1 MVTEAGMADYPGCRI
16 LALIGSGE
24 TSPTMVTVHRDLLTR
39 LGRRRPQAL
48 LLATPY
54 AFQENAASVSARA
67 RRYFADSVG
76 LEVRI
81 TPGISR
87 DAGPEM
93 APPMAGE
100 TASGAGSSGRGLRH
114 GGEQG
119 REAADIRSADWVFA
133 GPGSPS
139 YALAHWRTGPVG
151 AALQERVLAGDGLT
165 VLASAAA
172 VTAGQFALPVYE
184 IYKAGGAPRWLAG
197 LDLLGALG
205 LTVAV
210 IPHYDNAEGGHY
222 DTRYCYLGERRLAV
236 LERELPA
243 DAAVL
248 GVDEHTAVLIDLLTN
263 GIEVRGRG
271 GVTVRRADGSTVL
284 PAGTSMSVADLR
296 GLVRGAKPANH
307 GRGARPEPVPPV
319 SVADPVPPSSVPV
332 TAVPLP
338 ELMAEAERGFG
349 VAAGDRDAAAM
360 VAVILALETA
370 IKQWEADTDEDQGT
384 EQARALLHSLIGRLG
399 RTAQRGLADPRDWLR
414 PAVEPLVTV
423 RNTLRGEGNFAAAD
437 AIRQALAAAGLE
449 LSDTPDDTRWEIAET
464 VRPGGDPPRP
474 LQIHHVAAR
483 PGPAGPRPTT
493 LGTLRL
499 AGREPDAPGTRG
511 ADSVPGMNSG
521 LSPDDPT
528 LVAAF
533 RSALLHQGTVALIA
547 VVFLWLCWATA
558 RTWRLTTSSATP
570 NTGGAGAAGE
580 AEAAADAGGSER
592 GGSREARGRWLL
604 RIGFGVL
611 WILDGILQAQPKM
624 AAGLPSLVIEPT
636 AASSPAWVQHLVN
649 WGGTIWS
656 YHPIQAGAASVWIQV
671 GIGAWLIVAGRGR
684 WSRLAGVASV
694 GWGLI
699 VWMFGESFGGI
710 FAPGLSWL
718 TGAPGGVLFYVAA
731 GALIALPEGAWRSP
745 RLGRLVLAGFGVF
758 FIGMTVLQAWPGRGF
773 WQGTVHGRPGS
784 LTDMVQSMASTSQ
797 PHFLSALLSAFG
809 SFVAGHGFAV
819 NLVVVIVLAVL
830 GAIFLTGRP
839 GLVRYAVWF
848 GIAFCLADWVLVQ
861 DLGFLGGV
869 GTDPNSMIPMAL
881 LFLAGYLALTP
892 LPQEE
897 PAGDAAG
904 AGRSRRPRTLRPRA
918 LGGAV
923 ASASARSVAAVAA
936 VAVIVLGAAP
946 MASAAANRTADPILA
961 LAIEGGSTSLDL
973 PAPGFSLTDQDGQAV
988 TLASLH
994 GKVVLMTF
1002 LDPVCT
1008 TDCPIIAQEF
1018 KQTGELLGAKD
1029 RDVELVAIVANPT
1042 YRSTTFT
1049 QAFDRQEGLSG
1060 VPNWLYLTGSL
1071 SQLGAVWRQYG
1082 VTVQNLPAG
1091 AMSAHNDLA
1100 VVIDGS
1106 GNVREEVGADPG
1118 PATTSTKSS
1127 FSVLL
1132 TQYARQALGRS

>member
-1 MVTEAGMADYPGCRI
+1 M
-16 LALIGSGE
+16 
-24 TSPTMVTVHRDLLTR
+24 
-39 LGRRRPQAL
+39 
-48 LLATPY
+48 
-54 AFQENAASVSARA
+54 
-67 RRYFADSVG
+67 
-76 LEVRI
+76 
-81 TPGISR
+81 
-87 DAGPEM
+87 
-93 APPMAGE
+93 
-100 TASGAGSSGRGLRH
+100 
-114 GGEQG
+114 
-119 REAADIRSADWVFA
+119 
-133 GPGSPS
+133 
-139 YALAHWRTGPVG
+139 
-151 AALQERVLAGDGLT
+151 
-165 VLASAAA
+165 
-172 VTAGQFALPVYE
+172 
-184 IYKAGGAPRWLAG
+184 
-197 LDLLGALG
+197 
-205 LTVAV
+205 
-210 IPHYDNAEGGHY
+210 
-222 DTRYCYLGERRLAV
+222 
-236 LERELPA
+236 
-243 DAAVL
+243 
-248 GVDEHTAVLIDLLTN
+248 
-263 GIEVRGRG
+263 
-271 GVTVRRADGSTVL
+271 
-284 PAGTSMSVADLR
+284 
-296 GLVRGAKPANH
+296 
-307 GRGARPEPVPPV
+307 
-319 SVADPVPPSSVPV
+319 
-332 TAVPLP
+332 
-338 ELMAEAERGFG
+338 
-349 VAAGDRDAAAM
+349 
-360 VAVILALETA
+360 
-370 IKQWEADTDEDQGT
+370 
-384 EQARALLHSLIGRLG
+384 
-399 RTAQRGLADPRDWLR
+399 
-414 PAVEPLVTV
+414 
-423 RNTLRGEGNFAAAD
+423 
-437 AIRQALAAAGLE
+437 
-449 LSDTPDDTRWEIAET
+449 
-464 VRPGGDPPRP
+464 
-474 LQIHHVAAR
+474 
-483 PGPAGPRPTT
+483 
-493 LGTLRL
+493 
-499 AGREPDAPGTRG
+499 
-511 ADSVPGMNSG
+511 PGMNSG

-533 RSALLHQGTVALIA
+533 RSALLHQGAVALIA
-547 VVFLWLCWATA
+547 VVFLWLIWATA
-558 RTWRLTTSSATP
+558 RTWRLNGDAAS
-570 NTGGAGAAGE
+570 GGAAT
-580 AEAAADAGGSER
+580 SER

-656 YHPIQAGAASVWIQV
+656 YHPIQAGAATVWIQV
-671 GIGAWLIVAGRGR
+671 GLGAWLVVASRGR
-684 WSRLAGVASV
+684 WSRLAGAASV

-699 VWMFGESFGGI
+699 VWVFGESFGGI

-758 FIGMTVLQAWPGRGF
+758 FIGMAVLQAWPGRGF

-784 LTDMVQSMASTSQ
+784 LTGMVQSMASTSQ
-797 PHFLSALLSAFG
+797 PHFLSALLSAFS

-819 NLVVVIVLAVL
+819 NLVAVVVLAVL
-830 GAIFLTGRP
+830 GATFLTGRP
-839 GLVRYAVWF
+839 RLVRYAVWF
-848 GIAFCLADWVLVQ
+848 GIMFCLADWVLVQ

-881 LFLAGYLALTP
+881 LFSVGYLALTP
-892 LPQEE
+892 LPQEA
-897 PAGDAAG
+897 PAPGGTAPG
-904 AGRSRRPRTLRPRA
+904 AGRGERLRELRPWT
-918 LGGAV
+918 LGGMV

-946 MASAAANRTADPILA
+946 MASAAADRSADPILA

-1029 RDVELVAIVANPT
+1029 KDVELVAIVANPT

-1049 QAFDRQEGLSG
+1049 QAFDRQEGLTG
-1060 VPNWLYLTGSL
+1060 VPNWLYLTGSV

-1118 PATTSTKSS
+1118 PATTSTRSS